1 MADNLPKKTEIHQG
15 NGEVITATFSQAVQD
30 SFQDMSTLST
40 LIEELRF
47 KNRFILSDEHATFV
61 DKYIKHARRFK
72 KHEFNEGEKFYRARI
87 NALEKKDEYF
97 PLEQMGAPPYHQASQ
112 SRVNPIGIP
121 YLYLA
126 SNIDTAV
133 SEVRPWKNCKI
144 TVAEF
149 ALKKKIYVANFSN
162 KVPVN
167 VINNEQHKIVEQYE
181 NVENIWRE
189 LITYLFSMPFD
200 PRDDIAYIPTQYI
213 SERIKKEGFDG
224 IIYDSALNE
233 DGFNLCLFDVGIAK
247 ANKGSKV
254 TVNSMNIKMNVED
267 F

>member
-1 MADNLPKKTEIHQG
+1 MTDNFSKKLDIHH
-15 NGEVITATFSQAVQD
+15 GEVIHVTPSQPTLDTLQD
-30 SFQDMSTLST
+30 LSTLSD
-40 LIEELRF
+40 LIKELRF
-47 KNRFILSDEHATFV
+47 ENRFILSNEHSTFL
-61 DKYIKHARRFK
+61 DKYIEYARHFK
-72 KHEFNEGEKFYRARI
+72 KYEFSEGKDFHRARI
-87 NALEKKDEYF
+87 NALEREDEYF

-149 ALKKKIYVANFSN
+149 ALKKKISVVNFSN
-162 KVPVN
+162 KVFVN
-167 VINNEQHKIVEQYE
+167 APKDDQYE
-181 NVENIWRE
+181 VMENIWRE
-189 LITYLFSMPFD
+189 LIAHLFSMPFD

-247 ANKGSKV
+247 ANKRSKV
-254 TVNSMNIKMNVED
+254 TVNSMDIKMNVED